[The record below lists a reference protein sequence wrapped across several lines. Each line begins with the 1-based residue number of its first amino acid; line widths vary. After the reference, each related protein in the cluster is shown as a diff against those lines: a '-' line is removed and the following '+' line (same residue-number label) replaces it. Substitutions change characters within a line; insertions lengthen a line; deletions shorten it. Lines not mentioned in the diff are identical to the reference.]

1 MLEIQREEIVS
12 SENNRVGIVTG
23 AGRGIGRAIARKL
36 AREKVKVAVVDIRE
50 ENLKELCEEIAA
62 EGGQSF
68 PFVGSVAE
76 EMDVA
81 RMVEATVERYGQIDI
96 LVNNAGISPK
106 KDGSKAYL
114 VEIDLEEWNE
124 VIKVNLTS
132 VFLCCKAV
140 LPRMMERK
148 KGAIVSI
155 SSSAALDGGFL
166 AASHYVASKGA
177 ISAMTRTLA
186 REGAPYGIRVNAV
199 APGRIQTPMALLT
212 SQEKNQAAMQRIPM
226 SRFGTTDDVADAV
239 AYLALDESRY
249 ITGVT
254 LNVSGGY
261 VLGS

>member
-1 MLEIQREEIVS
+1 MLETQREELMP
-12 SENNRVGIVTG
+12 SENRVGIVTG

-36 AREKVKVAVVDIRE
+36 AREKVKVAVVDIQE

-68 PFVGSVAE
+68 PFIASVAE

-106 KDGSKAYL
+106 KDGRKAYL
-114 VEIDLEEWNE
+114 VEISLEEWNE

-148 KGAIVSI
+148 NGAIVSI

-186 REGAPYGIRVNAV
+186 REGAPHGIRVNAV

-212 SQEKNQAAMQRIPM
+212 SQEKNQEAMQRIPM
-226 SRFGTTDDVADAV
+226 GRFGTTDDIADAV
-239 AYLALDESRY
+239 AYLASDESRY
-249 ITGVT
+249 VTGVT

-261 VLGS
+261 VLGP